1 MLTNDLVPCFI
12 QSFSMDSKTG
22 YEKALLV
29 GLFDRT
35 FTCLDRRIS
44 ASDQAAGPTR
54 RPVAVVV
61 RRDGRLQEV
70 DPWKVVID
78 DSEER
83 SSRCTRGCG
92 TRRASCASSSGWLRS
107 RPRRMG
113 ARSE

>member
-44 ASDQAAGPTR
+44 ASDQAAGD
-54 RPVAVVV
+54 RPIANEM
-61 RRDGRLQEV
+61 GE
-70 DPWKVVID
+70 
-78 DSEER
+78 
-83 SSRCTRGCG
+83 
-92 TRRASCASSSGWLRS
+92 SCDL
-107 RPRRMG
+107 
-113 ARSE
+113 